1 MSKDLKN
8 TPPPQPSPASGGGG
22 SSGLIDDAFQGLGGS
37 YTLDPESGKR
47 IKNETIDQ
55 PEIDSSTQKG

>member
-1 MSKDLKN
+1 MSKEQKN
-8 TPPPQPSPASGGGG
+8 PLPGPLPLAGEGEPRDEFHGV
-22 SSGLIDDAFQGLGGS
+22 GGS